1 MESWKALESIGRPWN
16 WRPGSWLADHQW
28 QSRRHSPPI
37 FCLTCPL
44 SLITSPCQPPITPVL
59 PLSKP
64 PSPCNC
70 TSISI
75 FRPISRGIDD
85 GLPAV
90 WWFPGGDLHKL
101 GRRGGSS
108 TQIWRDTVPDFHNPS
123 LTHSQAAQSRRSL
136 TNQRQSSRVD
146 GEWQRTNMA
155 SAPPTVTYYTHP
167 TMASALL
174 PTTNLHHL
182 PISRPSSLSP
192 ALWEP

>member
-1 MESWKALESIGRPWN
+1 MKLETRQ
-16 WRPGSWLADHQW
+16 LACW
-28 QSRRHSPPI
+28 PPMAKSPPFTSHLLPDMPI
-37 FCLTCPL
+37 VPNNQPL
-44 SLITSPCQPPITPVL
+44 SAPHHPCPPVL

-90 WWFPGGDLHKL
+90 WWFPGRDLHKL
-101 GRRGGSS
+101 GRSGGPS

-174 PTTNLHHL
+174 PTTILYHL